1 MNFSFKI
8 LSLGQVMN
16 PEYQAFD
23 DELFVH
29 PLTREGLQNAIQ
41 SHLETSK
48 PVIPIYQMTQL
59 EDIAISSG
67 QFTNYIIY
75 ESSDFVYASVV
86 DGTPNGYVSAC
97 RCIETE
103 ITQEEWIHP

>member
-1 MNFSFKI
+1 MNISFKI
-8 LSLGQVMN
+8 LSIGQVMN
-16 PEYQAFD
+16 PEWQTLD
-23 DELFVH
+23 DDAYVF

-86 DGTPNGYVSAC
+86 DGTPNGFVSAC
-97 RCIETE
+97 RCIESE
-103 ITQEEWIHP
+103 ITQEEWIQP